1 MSTPWTATA
10 ITLFPVMFPG
20 PLGHS
25 LAGRALEEDRWALET
40 VDMRSFARDKHGSVD
55 DAPFGGGLGMVL
67 CADVVSAALQSVVAR
82 APASPAIYLS
92 PRGALLTQKR
102 VAALAAGPGVTLIC
116 GRFEGIDERVLEAH
130 EVEEISLG
138 DYLLSGGEP
147 AAICL
152 IDACVRLLPGVVGE
166 AHSLDDESFTAGLLE
181 YPHYT
186 RPEVWEGRAVPD
198 TLLSGHHAK
207 IRDWRRAEAERLTR
221 ERRPDLWERYR
232 TEKDKARARP

>member
-1 MSTPWTATA
+1 MSTPWSATA
-10 ITLFPVMFPG
+10 ITLFPEMFPG
-20 PLGHS
+20 PLGLS
-25 LAGRALEEDRWALET
+25 LAGRALKEDRWALET
-40 VDMRSFARDKHGSVD
+40 VDMRDFARDKHGSVD
-55 DAPFGGGLGMVL
+55 DAPFGGGPGMLL
-67 CADVVSAALQSVVAR
+67 CADVVSAALHSVVAR

-138 DYLLSGGEP
+138 DYVLSGGEP

-186 RPEVWEGRAVPD
+186 RPELWEGRAVPD
-198 TLLSGHHAK
+198 VLLSGHHAK
-207 IRDWRRAEAERLTR
+207 IRDWRWAEAERITR
-221 ERRPDLWERYR
+221 ERRPDLWERCR
-232 TEKDKARARP
+232 TEKDKARTRP

>member
-10 ITLFPVMFPG
+10 ITLFPGMFPG

-25 LAGRALEEDRWALET
+25 LAGRALDEGRWALES
-40 VDMRSFARDKHGSVD
+40 VDMRTFARDKHGAVD
-55 DAPFGGGLGMVL
+55 DSPFGGGPGMVL
-67 CADVVSAALQSVVAR
+67 CADVVSAALESVVAR
-82 APASPAIYLS
+82 APATPAIYLS

-102 VAALAAGPGVTLIC
+102 AAALAAGPGVTLIC
-116 GRFEGIDERVLEAH
+116 GRFEGIDERVLEAY

-138 DYLLSGGEP
+138 DYVLSGGEP

-166 AHSLDDESFTAGLLE
+166 ARSLDDESFTAGLLE

-186 RPEVWEGRAVPD
+186 RPEIWQGRAVPD
-198 TLLSGHHAK
+198 MLLSGHHAK
-207 IRDWRRAEAERLTR
+207 IRDWRQAASERLTR